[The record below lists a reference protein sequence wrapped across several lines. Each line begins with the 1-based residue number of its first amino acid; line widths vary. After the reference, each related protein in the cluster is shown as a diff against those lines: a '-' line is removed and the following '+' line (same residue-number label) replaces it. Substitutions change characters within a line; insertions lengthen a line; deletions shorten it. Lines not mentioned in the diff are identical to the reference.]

1 MKNNPVKNRV
11 IQEVSELEERIEK
24 LSKFLGT
31 DQFHSLADE
40 QQTLLLK
47 QNTVMQS
54 YRDILRRRLQL
65 M

>member
-1 MKNNPVKNRV
+1 MQNNPVKDRI
-11 IQEVSELEERIEK
+11 IQEAKELEERIEK

-31 DQFHSLADE
+31 DMFHSLLDE
-40 QQTLLLK
+40 HQTLLLK